1 MVDRS
6 HRLPILS
13 PSPIPPESDLF
24 LHVAKTSIVRLQ
36 NLMLEG
42 EMSKKIMRWR
52 LQSFQNGLSPK
63 SVLI

>member
-6 HRLPILS
+6 HRVS

-36 NLMLEG
+36 QLMLEG
-42 EMSKKIMRWR
+42 EMIKKNMR
-52 LQSFQNGLSPK
+52 
-63 SVLI
+63 

>member
-13 PSPIPPESDLF
+13 LSPIPPESDLF

-36 NLMLEG
+36 HLMLEG
-42 EMSKKIMRWR
+42 EMSKKIMR
-52 LQSFQNGLSPK
+52 
-63 SVLI
+63 